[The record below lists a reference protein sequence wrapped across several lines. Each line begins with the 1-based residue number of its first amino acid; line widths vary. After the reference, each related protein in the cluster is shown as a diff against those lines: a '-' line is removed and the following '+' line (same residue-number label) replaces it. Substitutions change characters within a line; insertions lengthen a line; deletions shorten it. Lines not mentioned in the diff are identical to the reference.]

1 MEKRG
6 RGMGEGVEAEVVR
19 VAASQPSA
27 PPAPASG
34 GGASTTAQA
43 SYYQGFTR
51 AKRGHPRQAAGHSIH
66 VVFSIHFIPIGAVQ
80 HALFVPESRIT
91 NNYWLCT
98 FYYIGVC
105 LSWRETGGGWWMVS
119 PNQERRNS
127 QTYFAF
133 GNPALPPIQFNV
145 LRTYTSDI
153 MNPMIVE

>member
-66 VVFSIHFIPIGAVQ
+66 VVFGIHFIPIGAVQ
-80 HALFVPESRIT
+80 RALFVPESRIT
-91 NNYWLCT
+91 NNYWLCI

-105 LSWRETGGGWWMVS
+105 LSWRETGGGGGWCH
-119 PNQERRNS
+119 QFRNEGTHKPTS
-127 QTYFAF
+127 HLGIQLCHRFNSMCFA
-133 GNPALPPIQFNV
+133 PTPLI
-145 LRTYTSDI
+145 S
-153 MNPMIVE
+153 